1 MSYSLN
7 WNLDSIFSGGSH
19 SDALNQRMKQL
30 EDQMNEY
37 YHRVTK
43 WKYLFSNRTDS
54 RYNLILQF
62 FSNLRTAITS
72 FAIRKL
78 AA

>member
-1 MSYSLN
+1 MNSSKK
-7 WNLDSIFSGGSH
+7 
-19 SDALNQRMKQL
+19 QMK
-30 EDQMNEY
+30 NG
-37 YHRVTK
+37 
-43 WKYLFSNRTDS
+43 KYLFSNRTDS

>member
-1 MSYSLN
+1 M
-7 WNLDSIFSGGSH
+7 GGGH
-19 SDALNQRMKQL
+19 DEREQTLVTYEFFKKT
-30 EDQMNEY
+30 NEK
-37 YHRVTK
+37 R
-43 WKYLFSNRTDS
+43 KYLFSNRTDS

>member
-43 WKYLFSNRTDS
+43 WSPSSDNAQQLNDYEWFYPMQQLYYCIAFC
-54 RYNLILQF
+54 QCQ
-62 FSNLRTAITS
+62 
-72 FAIRKL
+72 
-78 AA
+78 